1 MSRFECKNPAC
12 PNEWHRSKICPN
24 ISKCDAKKK
33 ATSPKTK
40 KSKHHLRGF
49 FDLLQNAGNPSA
61 PTILWFMRAA
71 NGDTEGYPA
80 QKSFK
85 NAAEYLKKGTFN
97 ITTKDAL
104 EDLCTI
110 LANQGHVPSDDSD
123 SDSDSE
129 YDSDSDSDS
138 DSSDSD

>member
-1 MSRFECKNPAC
+1 MSRFECKNPDC
-12 PNEWHRSKICPN
+12 PNEWHRNKICPN
-24 ISKCDAKKK
+24 ISQCDAKKK
-33 ATSPKTK
+33 AKTTKTK
-40 KSKHHLRGF
+40 TAKTKSKHTLEEF

-61 PTILWFMRAA
+61 PTILWFMGAA

-85 NAAEYLKKGTFN
+85 KAAEYLKMGTFT

-110 LANQGHVPSDDSD
+110 LANQGHVPSDESD

-129 YDSDSDSDS
+129 SSDSDSD
-138 DSSDSD
+138 

>member
-1 MSRFECKNPAC
+1 MSRFECKNPEC
-12 PNEWHRSKICPN
+12 PNEWHRNKICPN

-33 ATSPKTK
+33 TKPVKTK
-40 KSKHHLRGF
+40 QSKHTLEEF

-61 PTILWFMRAA
+61 PTILWFMGAA
-71 NGDTEGYPA
+71 NGDTESYPA

-85 NAAEYLKKGTFN
+85 KAADYLKEGTFN

-110 LANQGHVPSDDSD
+110 LANQGHVPSDDLDSD

-129 YDSDSDSDS
+129 SSDSDSD
-138 DSSDSD
+138 

>member
-12 PNEWHRSKICPN
+12 PNEWHRNKICPN
-24 ISKCDAKKK
+24 ISKCDAKKAK
-33 ATSPKTK
+33 TTKTK
-40 KSKHHLRGF
+40 TSKTKSKHTVEEF
-49 FDLLQNAGNPSA
+49 FDFLQNAGNPSA

-123 SDSDSE
+123 SE
-129 YDSDSDSDS
+129 SDSDSDS

>member
-12 PNEWHRSKICPN
+12 PNEWHRNKICPN
-24 ISKCDAKKK
+24 IAKCDAKKTK
-33 ATSPKTK
+33 TTKTK
-40 KSKHHLRGF
+40 TSKTKSKHTVEEF

-123 SDSDSE
+123 SE
-129 YDSDSDSDS
+129 SDSDSDS

>member
-1 MSRFECKNPAC
+1 MSRFECKNPDC
-12 PNEWHRSKICPN
+12 PNEWHRNKICPN

-33 ATSPKTK
+33 AKTTKTKTTKAK
-40 KSKHHLRGF
+40 KSKHTLEEF
-49 FDLLQNAGNPSA
+49 FDLLQNAGNPSG
-61 PTILWFMRAA
+61 PTILWFMGAA

-85 NAAEYLKKGTFN
+85 KAAEYLKEGTFN

-110 LANQGHVPSDDSD
+110 LANQGHVPSD
-123 SDSDSE
+123 E
-129 YDSDSDSDS
+129 SDSDSDS
-138 DSSDSD
+138 DSGSSDSDSD